1 MKKTFL
7 ALFCLS
13 LSFTCRSH
21 LTAASLSE
29 NLLRDKDGDR
39 ISDAVEISLGL
50 NPLDKSDGFS
60 DTDLDGLS
68 LADEINTGTNPNKAD
83 SDDDGISDFDEWE
96 NTPTTPSSVAR
107 TLQNNR
113 PTPPPALSQRPK
125 AAKNWMVNS
134 KITLPAKLK
143 QANQAQFGNQ
153 VAQWTDL
160 PSLNGWEPSRGTSV
174 QVWQLEDNQ
183 FLSVGN
189 GIKQALTNSKN
200 GSYILKWK
208 HRLPA
213 NSSASKNYQVKIST
227 ATGQIIHIKNFQPE
241 GVEQWEDVST
251 EFRINSTNTAQRLSL
266 SLSSNNG
273 EASPVFIDD
282 IYLLRAGFNVDLNRD
297 GKIAAGEG
305 PRGKAAFYFWINN
318 DTDSTEFSGNDWSTT
333 LSSEADF
340 NDQKIN
346 SLRDLI
352 DFFPVSLNFSEA
364 IKAYPPDGQ
373 TRYILSQADGA
384 VNIVFTGLNASNA
397 GSFNQKVNSDIYGD
411 TFNQPWSRA
420 EVHPINSSIE
430 LSEAQILRML
440 NNGEVIIMI
449 EGRKATRAPLVFKIE
464 KAGKKC
470 LEVSLPLHLD
480 DVERM
485 YRHVNLRDVV
495 TSYDGKK
502 IYDNPANY
510 GRTTEIEI
518 PSGWPDSQNSK
529 KYFVFVHGFHVNAQQ
544 ARGWNN
550 EMFKRFYVSGS
561 QARFVGVTWRGDTA
575 PDYHEAVFRSFQTGD
590 ALAKKLV
597 SFVDGPITL
606 AGHSLGNAV
615 VGNAI
620 QRGNLGV
627 QSYLAINAAIPAE
640 AYSSNCS
647 TLTQRQNMTELNWRK
662 YDNNLYASYWNEL
675 FPSTDARSKLTWR
688 NQFNKSQ
695 KIVSNFYSGGD
706 EVIAKANSVTE
717 ASIIKLV
724 FNQGFNFSDNAWKYQ
739 ELVKGLS
746 WYNSVAS
753 VFMDRRQAGWAFN
766 DDWWLWTDANEGSK
780 VKYTPSQARTISN
793 SRLINRPFFEY
804 FSEREIQSSQKN
816 TGALKASEPKVIY
829 DLLARGIPAMT
840 YATGVMSLNDQ
851 IKFNY
856 DLELLG
862 RSTTHWPTAGH
873 EKPSQKQRWL
883 HSDIKNVALP
893 IIYPT
898 FQMMVSQGLLK

>member
-7 ALFCLS
+7 ALLCLS
-13 LSFTCRSH
+13 LCFIYRSYV
-21 LTAASLSE
+21 TAASLSE
-29 NLLRDKDGDR
+29 NLLRDQDGDR

-50 NPLDKSDGFS
+50 NPLDKSDGLS
-60 DTDLDGLS
+60 DADRDGLS
-68 LADEINTGTNPNKAD
+68 LADEIDAGTNPNKAD
-83 SDDDGISDFDEWE
+83 SDDDGISDFDKLEKAPLAPLSA
-96 NTPTTPSSVAR
+96 TK
-107 TLQNNR
+107 TLQTNR
-113 PTPPPALSQRPK
+113 PMPPPALSRQLK
-125 AAKNWMVNS
+125 AAKNLVINS
-134 KITLPAKLK
+134 KLTLPTKLK
-143 QANQAQFGNQ
+143 QSNQAQFGDQ
-153 VAQWTDL
+153 IAQWADL
-160 PSLNGWEPSRGTSV
+160 PSLNGWQPNRGTSL
-174 QVWQLEDNQ
+174 QVWQLDNNQ
-183 FLSVGN
+183 FLCIGN
-189 GIKQALTNSKN
+189 GIKQPLTNLKN
-200 GSYILKWK
+200 GSYVLKWK
-208 HRLPA
+208 HRQPA
-213 NSSASKNYQVKIST
+213 NSSASKNYQVKVSS
-227 ATGQIIHIKNFQPE
+227 ATGQIIYINSFQPN
-241 GVEQWEDVST
+241 GVEQWEEVST
-251 EFRINSTNTAQRLSL
+251 EFRINNTETVQHLSL
-266 SLSSNNG
+266 SLSPNNG
-273 EASPVFIDD
+273 APSPIFIDD
-282 IYLLRAGFNVDLNRD
+282 IYLIKAGFNVDLNRN
-297 GKIAAGEG
+297 GKIESGEG
-305 PRGKAAFYFWINN
+305 PRGNLPYYFWINN
-318 DTDSTEFSGNDWSTT
+318 DTDNAEFGGNDWSTT
-333 LSSEADF
+333 LASEADF
-340 NDQKIN
+340 NDNKIN

-373 TRYILSQADGA
+373 TRYIISQADGA

-411 TFNQPWSRA
+411 TFNQSWSQA
-420 EVHPINSSIE
+420 DVHPINSSIE
-430 LSEAQILRML
+430 LTEPQILRIL
-440 NNGEVIIMI
+440 NNSEMIIMV
-449 EGRKATRAPLVFKIE
+449 EGRKETRAPLVFTIE

-485 YRHVNLRDVV
+485 YRHVNLRDAV
-495 TSYDGKK
+495 TTYDGKK
-502 IYDNPANY
+502 ISDSPVNY
-510 GRTTEIEI
+510 GRATEIDI
-518 PSGWPDSQNSK
+518 PTGWPDSQNSK
-529 KYFVFVHGFHVNAQQ
+529 KYFVFVHGFHVNAQE

-561 QARFVGVTWRGDTA
+561 QARFIGVTWRGDTA
-575 PDYHEAVFRSFQTGD
+575 PDYHEAVFRAFQTGD
-590 ALAKKLV
+590 ALAKKLL

-620 QRGNLGV
+620 QRGNLGA

-640 AYSSNCS
+640 AYSSDCG

-662 YDNNLYASYWNEL
+662 YDANLYASYWNEL
-675 FPSTDARSKLTWR
+675 FPANDARSKLTWR

-695 KIVSNFYSGGD
+695 KIISNFYSGGD

-717 ASIIKLV
+717 ASIVKLV

-766 DDWWLWTDANEGSK
+766 DDWWLWADANEGSK

-793 SRLINRPFFEY
+793 SRLITKPFFDY
-804 FSEREIQSSQKN
+804 FSEREILSSQKN
-816 TGALKASEPKVIY
+816 VGSLKAAETKVVY
-829 DLLARGIPAMT
+829 DLLARGIPALT

-851 IKFNY
+851 VKFNY

-862 RSTTHWPTAGH
+862 RSTTQWPTAGH

>member
-13 LSFTCRSH
+13 LAFTCRSH

-29 NLLRDKDGDR
+29 NLVRDKDGDR
-39 ISDAVEISLGL
+39 ISDAVEITLGL
-50 NPLDKSDGFS
+50 NPLDKTDGFS
-60 DTDLDGLS
+60 DADHDGLS
-68 LADEINTGTNPNKAD
+68 LADEINAGTNPYRVD
-83 SDDDGISDFDEWE
+83 SDDDGLSDFDEWE
-96 NTPTTPSSVAR
+96 NTKITPSSITKV
-107 TLQNNR
+107 LQTTR
-113 PTPPPALSQRPK
+113 PVPLPALSRQLKAPK
-125 AAKNWMVNS
+125 NLVRNS
-134 KITLPAKLK
+134 KIILTSKLK
-143 QANQAQFGNQ
+143 LANQAQFGNQ
-153 VAQWTDL
+153 IAQWTDL
-160 PSLNGWEPSRGTSV
+160 PSLNGWEPSRGTSL
-174 QVWQLEDNQ
+174 QVWQLDDNQ

-189 GIKQALTNSKN
+189 GIKQSLQSLRG

-208 HRLPA
+208 HRRPA
-213 NSSASKNYQVKIST
+213 NNSATKNYQVRVASST
-227 ATGQIIHIKNFQPE
+227 GKVIYINNFEPNE
-241 GVEQWEDVST
+241 VEQWEDVAT
-251 EFRINSTNTAQRLSL
+251 EFRVNASDAGQHLWLTISPNS
-266 SLSSNNG
+266 G

-282 IYLLRAGFNVDLNRD
+282 IYLLRAGFNVDLDRN
-297 GKIAAGEG
+297 GKIEVGEG
-305 PRGKAAFYFWINN
+305 PRGTAPFYFWINN
-318 DTDSTEFSGNDWSTT
+318 DTDTTEFNGNDWSTT
-333 LSSEADF
+333 LASEADF

-397 GSFNQKVNSDIYGD
+397 GSFNQKITNDIYGD
-411 TFNQPWSRA
+411 TFNQPWSKA

-440 NNGEVIIMI
+440 NNGEVVIMV
-449 EGRKATRAPLVFKIE
+449 EGRKATRAPLVFRIE

-485 YRHVNLRDVV
+485 YRHINLRDVV
-495 TSYDGKK
+495 TTYDGKK
-502 IYDNPANY
+502 IYDSPTNY
-510 GRTTEIEI
+510 GRATEIEI
-518 PSGWPDSQNSK
+518 PTGWPDNQNSK
-529 KYFVFVHGFHVNAQQ
+529 KYFVFVHGFHVSAQQ

-561 QARFVGVTWRGDTA
+561 HARFIGVTWRGDTA
-575 PDYHEAVFRSFQTGD
+575 PDYHEAVFRAFQTGE
-590 ALAKKLV
+590 ALAKKLL

-717 ASIIKLV
+717 ASIVKLV

-766 DDWWLWTDANEGSK
+766 DDWWLWADATEGSK

-793 SRLINRPFFEY
+793 SRLIAKPFFDY
-804 FSEREIQSSQKN
+804 FSEREIMSTQKN
-816 TGALKASEPKVIY
+816 TGSLKASEPKVIY

-851 IKFNY
+851 VKFNY

-862 RSTTHWPTAGH
+862 RSTTQWPTAGH

>member
-13 LSFTCRSH
+13 LSFACDSH

-50 NPLDKSDGFS
+50 NPLDKKDGLS
-60 DTDLDGLS
+60 DTDHDGLS
-68 LADEINTGTNPNKAD
+68 LADEINAGTNPNKAD
-83 SDDDGISDFDEWE
+83 SDDDGISDYDERE
-96 NTPTTPSSVAR
+96 NATVVPFSVTRSLQTSRPAPPSAL
-107 TLQNNR
+107 LQQ
-113 PTPPPALSQRPK
+113 LK
-125 AAKNWMVNS
+125 GAKNLLINNKV
-134 KITLPAKLK
+134 TLPSKLK
-143 QANQAQFGNQ
+143 QSNQAAFGNQ
-153 VAQWTDL
+153 AAQWTEL
-160 PSLNGWEPSRGTSV
+160 PSLDGWEPNRGTSV
-174 QVWQLEDNQ
+174 QVWQLDDKQ

-189 GIKQALTNSKN
+189 GIKQPLKNSRS

-208 HRLPA
+208 HRQLA
-213 NSSASKNYQVKIST
+213 NNLSAKNYQVKIST
-227 ATGQIIHIKNFQPE
+227 TRGKIIYINNFQPSD
-241 GVEQWEDVST
+241 VEQWEDVST
-251 EFRINSTNTAQRLSL
+251 QFRINVADTGQQFWLSI
-266 SLSSNNG
+266 SPNNG
-273 EASPVFIDD
+273 ETLPVFIDD

-297 GKIAAGEG
+297 GKIASGEG
-305 PRGKAAFYFWINN
+305 PRGNGPFYFWINN
-318 DTDSTEFSGNDWSTT
+318 DSDTAEFGGNDWSTT

-352 DFFPVSLNFSEA
+352 DFFPVSLDFSEA

-373 TRYILSQADGA
+373 TRYILSQADSA
-384 VNIVFTGLNASNA
+384 VSIVFTGLNASNA
-397 GSFNQKVNSDIYGD
+397 GSFNQKINSDIYGD
-411 TFNQPWSRA
+411 TFNQPWSQA

-430 LSEAQILRML
+430 LSESQILRMI
-440 NNGEVIIMI
+440 NNGEVIIMV
-449 EGRKATRAPLVFKIE
+449 EGRKETRAPLVFKIE

-495 TSYDGKK
+495 TSYEGKK
-502 IYDNPANY
+502 IPDSPTNY
-510 GRTTEIEI
+510 GRATEVDI
-518 PSGWPDSQNSK
+518 PTGWPDSQNSK

-561 QARFVGVTWRGDTA
+561 QARFIGVTWRGDTA

-590 ALAKKLV
+590 ALAKKLL

-627 QSYLAINAAIPAE
+627 QSYLAINAAIPSE

-662 YDNNLYASYWNEL
+662 YDYNLYASYWNEL

-695 KIVSNFYSGGD
+695 KVVSNFYSGGD
-706 EVIAKANSVTE
+706 EVIAKANSVAE
-717 ASIIKLV
+717 ASIVKLV

-766 DDWWLWTDANEGSK
+766 DDWWLWADANEGSK

-793 SRLINRPFFEY
+793 SRLINRPFFDY

-816 TGALKASEPKVIY
+816 TGALKASEPRVIY

-840 YATGVMSLNDQ
+840 YATGVTSLNDQ
-851 IKFNY
+851 VKFNY